1 MLSLILCSDA
11 LLSCWEAGGGGGVLL
26 QWEVLVLHYIHTL
39 GINLHL
45 SLVSLAVE
53 HDDFDRGGR
62 DRVFGQERF
71 LFLRMSILGV
81 FTEIQLSF
89 SFHFVNNYKRRKF
102 NLVRF

>member
-1 MLSLILCSDA
+1 MAD
-11 LLSCWEAGGGGGVLL
+11 GGGGVLL
-26 QWEVLVLHYIHTL
+26 QWEVLVHHCIHTL

-71 LFLRMSILGV
+71 LFWGISILEV
-81 FTEIQLSF
+81 FIEIHLGF
-89 SFHFVNNYKRRKF
+89 SFHFVNNYKRRKL

>member
-11 LLSCWEAGGGGGVLL
+11 LLSCWEADGGGGVLL
-26 QWEVLVLHYIHTL
+26 QWEVLVHHCIHTL

-71 LFLRMSILGV
+71 LFWGISILEV
-81 FTEIQLSF
+81 FIEIHLGF
-89 SFHFVNNYKRRKF
+89 SFHFVNNYKRRKL

>member
-1 MLSLILCSDA
+1 MLRCIVIL
-11 LLSCWEAGGGGGVLL
+11 LGKQVEGGVLL
-26 QWEVLVLHYIHTL
+26 QWEVLVLHYITL

-81 FTEIQLSF
+81 FIENS
-89 SFHFVNNYKRRKF
+89 
-102 NLVRF
+102 